1 MRHPTFKQ
9 LQAVAR
15 IAEHGTVTA
24 AAERLNLSPSA
35 VSITLKQVEQ
45 DFGLKLFERTENG
58 FKPTDAGK
66 EVIMAEARI
75 ASILGELAETTS
87 ALKGGRSGHVSFAV
101 VSTAKYF
108 APFLLSTFE
117 KRHPRID
124 MSLIV
129 GNRGEVLAR
138 LSDYSVDMA
147 LIGRPP
153 QDIDVAM
160 QEIGPHP
167 HVVIAEPGH
176 PLARKKHIP
185 AASLSRETMLVREVG
200 SGTRLLT
207 ERLLSELGAT
217 PKLGMEISSNETI
230 KQAVMAGLGIA
241 LLSYHTVAHEVEDGR
256 LAILKVEGTPVVRK
270 WYMVRNKRKN
280 LLPSGQ
286 ALWNFIEAEG
296 ASYLPLLKNLRHR
309 IRT

>member
-1 MRHPTFKQ
+1 MRNPTLKQ

-35 VSITLKQVEQ
+35 VSITLKQLESDV
-45 DFGLKLFERTENG
+45 GLKLFERTETG

-66 EVIMAEARI
+66 EFILAEAQI
-75 ASILGELAETTS
+75 ASILGELSETTS
-87 ALKGGRSGHVSFAV
+87 ALKGGRIGHLNFAV

-117 KRHPRID
+117 KQHPRID
-124 MSLIV
+124 ISLVV
-129 GNRGEVLAR
+129 GNRGEVLSR
-138 LSDYSVDMA
+138 LADYRIDIA

-153 QDIDVAM
+153 QDIDVVM
-160 QEIGPHP
+160 EEIGPHP
-167 HVVIAEPGH
+167 HVVIAAPNH
-176 PLARKKHIP
+176 PLARKRNIP
-185 AASLSRETMLVREVG
+185 AADLSRETMLVREVG

-207 ERLLSELGAT
+207 ERLLSELRAT

-230 KQAVMAGLGIA
+230 KQAVMAGLGIS
-241 LLSYHTVAHEVEDGR
+241 LLSYHTIAHEVEEGR
-256 LAILKVEGTPVVRK
+256 LVILKVEGTPVIRK
-270 WYMVRNKRKN
+270 WYIVRNKRKK

-286 ALWNFIEAEG
+286 ALWNFIVAEG
-296 ASYLPLLKNLRHR
+296 ASYLPLLKNARR
-309 IRT
+309 